1 MKALVNKLNMTFWDS
16 TFWQNYAE
24 IPVAQITPSFVT
36 KRGVPYILILDII
49 GGIYFRKWHF
59 LQKDCHHYVKDQ

>member
-49 GGIYFRKWHF
+49 GGIYFRK
-59 LQKDCHHYVKDQ
+59 